1 MTTAK
6 NIIAELEK
14 LGFEVFVDGDDI
26 VLRADEYPAPD
37 IYQPLV
43 AELKVC
49 KKQAIEYL
57 RGWQGEMKELVDWFL
72 TDASLPET
80 PFNLNP
86 WTRVVD
92 PSKFYAGLREDI
104 NVGPKRSRGRTGGL
118 ECDLIDLQKRTLH

>member
-1 MTTAK
+1 MTTANAK

-49 KKQAIEYL
+49 KS
-57 RGWQGEMKELVDWFL
+57 R
-72 TDASLPET
+72 
-80 PFNLNP
+80 
-86 WTRVVD
+86 
-92 PSKFYAGLREDI
+92 PS
-104 NVGPKRSRGRTGGL
+104 NT
-118 ECDLIDLQKRTLH
+118 

>member
-1 MTTAK
+1 MTAK
-6 NIIAELEK
+6 NIIAELKK

-57 RGWQGEMKELVDWFL
+57 RGWDGEMKKLVDWFL
-72 TDASLPET
+72 NASLPET

-86 WTRVVD
+86 WTRVVS

-118 ECDLIDLQKRTLH
+118 ECDLIDLKRVLH